1 MSMNTQFIYTSSA
14 IIILTHMTIWDFF
27 EFNKKEYAQR
37 ISHYDTAR
45 LREQEVVK
53 TRQHSAAVCSMVS
66 GVAGAALSGGG
77 TLILSAYG
85 TRRYHVASEKLEAI
99 QAELTK
105 RGIPLH
111 QPQKR
116 DYLIPITA
124 SCISF
129 GVGLGVEEIAMG
141 VTNTLPM
148 ASGLPTG
155 SSVTNALATN
165 SGATITGA
173 AHGML
178 EQGREVGNAILNA
191 NNGIPASQDLARQT
205 VWVPAGSV
213 QEAVGFQAGM
223 ATMQVVEKGGAGLAS
238 NILATCAMEALDGKI
253 GDVDAPQTG
262 KLRSVSLKQKAHAP
276 VTKQR
281 SLGLASP
288 AQSTQAKPPSRVRD
302 ALVLLIVCAWLFF
315 VIFCFW
321 C

>member
-1 MSMNTQFIYTSSA
+1 
-14 IIILTHMTIWDFF
+14 MTIWDFF
-27 EFNKKEYAQR
+27 EFDQKEYAQR
-37 ISHYDTAR
+37 ISHYDTTR

-111 QPQKR
+111 QVQKR

-155 SSVTNALATN
+155 SSVTQALTTN
-165 SGATITGA
+165 SGATITGV

-191 NNGIPASQDLARQT
+191 NNGIPASQDLARAT
-205 VWVPAGSV
+205 VWVPAGSA
-213 QEAVGFQAGM
+213 QEATGFQAGM
-223 ATMQVVEKGGAGLAS
+223 ATMQTVEKGGASLAS
-238 NILATCAMEALDGKI
+238 NILATITMGAFDGKAR
-253 GDVDAPQTG
+253 DDTMPHTR
-262 KLRSVSLKQKAHAP
+262 KLKSDSQKQKAPTP
-276 VTKQR
+276 VTKR
-281 SLGLASP
+281 HTPALASP
-288 AQSTQAKPPSRVRD
+288 AQHTQAKPPSRVRG
-302 ALVLLIVCAWLFF
+302 LFVLLIVCAWLLCNLLFPVF
-315 VIFCFW
+315 AKLLHSRSRV
-321 C
+321 